1 MQFLVIFERSAT
13 GWGAYVPDLP
23 GCVATGATRAEVER
37 LIQEGIAFH
46 IEGMRLH
53 GETVPEPSSEAAL
66 ISVSA

>member
-1 MQFLVIFERSAT
+1 MNYLVIFERSVT

-23 GCVATGATRAEVER
+23 GCVAPGATRAEVER

-53 GETVPEPSSEAAL
+53 GETVPKPSSEAAL
-66 ISVSA
+66 ISVPA

>member
-1 MQFLVIFERSAT
+1 MNYLVIFERSAT

-66 ISVSA
+66 ISVPA

>member
-1 MQFLVIFERSAT
+1 MNYLVIFERSVT

-46 IEGMRLH
+46 IEGMIAD
-53 GETVPEPSSEAAL
+53 GDTIPEPTTRVARMPVYA
-66 ISVSA
+66 

>member
-1 MQFLVIFERSAT
+1 
-13 GWGAYVPDLP
+13 
-23 GCVATGATRAEVER
+23 VATGATRAEVER

-66 ISVSA
+66 ISVPA